1 LDEGNFIMAEKI
13 SKAKPV
19 KSETL
24 SLDISYLSEVVL
36 EGEIEAYYPQ
46 VQKALETLLNK
57 SGKGSDFLGWIN
69 LPFTVEKQLPAIRK
83 AAAKFD
89 KCDAVVSIGI
99 GGSYLGIRSTIEAL
113 GGSDK
118 IHYAGNH
125 LSPTSFNHL
134 ISQLEDKK
142 VGLVVISKSGTTTEP
157 AVAFRILKSLLEKNV
172 GKKKAAKR
180 IVAITDESKGA
191 LKSMADQEGFET
203 FVIPDDVGG
212 RYSVLTP
219 VGLLPIA
226 IAGFNIGQLLKGAQ
240 AAAKD
245 FQNTNISMNL
255 AARYAAARYLA
266 FKKGKTTEV
275 LANFRPELHY
285 VSEWWKQLYG
295 ESEGKEGTGLFPAS
309 VDLTTDLHSMGQYL
323 QEGQR
328 NLLETFLWVKS
339 EKKDIV
345 IPKDKDDR
353 EGLNFLAGKKLSW
366 VNEQAFKATSAAHK
380 DGGLPNIRLSLN
392 ELNEYS
398 LGYLYYFFE
407 MACGISGTLLG
418 INPFDQPGVE
428 AYKKNMFAL
437 LGKKG
442 FEDLAAQLRQKG
454 V

>member
-1 LDEGNFIMAEKI
+1 MEALYP
-13 SKAKPV
+13 KA
-19 KSETL
+19 
-24 SLDISYLSEVVL
+24 
-36 EGEIEAYYPQ
+36 Q
-46 VQKALETLLNK
+46 MALETLLHK
-57 SGKGSDFLGWIN
+57 TGKGADFLGWMN
-69 LPFTVEKQLPAIRK
+69 LPFVVEKQLPAIKK
-83 AAAKFD
+83 AAKKLE
-89 KCDAVVSIGI
+89 KCDAVISIGI
-99 GGSYLGIRSTIEAL
+99 GGSYLGIRSTLEAL
-113 GGSDK
+113 GGSEK
-118 IHYAGNH
+118 IHYAGNQ
-125 LSPTSFNHL
+125 LSPTGFNHL
-134 ISQLEDKK
+134 MAKLSDQK
-142 VGLVVISKSGTTTEP
+142 VGLVAISKSGTTTEP
-157 AVAFRILKSLLEKNV
+157 AVAFRILKSWLEKKV

-180 IVAITDESKGA
+180 IVAVTDQSKGA
-191 LKSMADQEGFET
+191 LKEMSKQEGYET

-226 IAGFNIGQLLKGAQ
+226 IAGFNVSKLLKGAQ
-240 AAAKD
+240 AAAKE
-245 FQNTNISMNL
+245 FQSTNISKNA
-255 AARYAAARYLA
+255 AARYAVARYLL
-266 FKKGKTTEV
+266 FSKGKTVEV

-323 QEGQR
+323 QEGKR
-328 NLLETFLWVKS
+328 NLFETILWVKK
-339 EKKDIV
+339 EDKDIV
-345 IPKDKDDR
+345 IPRDKRDW

-366 VNEQAFKATSAAHK
+366 VNEQAMKGTSVAHR
-380 DGGLPNIRLSLN
+380 DGNLPVIRISLDHLS
-392 ELNEYS
+392 EYS

-407 MACGISGTLLG
+407 IACGISGTLLG

>member
-1 LDEGNFIMAEKI
+1 MT
-13 SKAKPV
+13 SP
-19 KSETL
+19 L
-24 SLDISYLSEVVL
+24 SLDLSYISDVVSQA
-36 EGEIEAYYPQ
+36 EIEALAPQ
-46 VQKALETLLNK
+46 AQEALKSLLEK
-57 SGKGSDFLGWIN
+57 TGRGSDFLGWID
-69 LPFTVEKQLPAIRK
+69 LPFDAQKQLPALKK
-83 AAAKFD
+83 AAKAFE
-89 KCDAVVSIGI
+89 KCESVVSVGI
-99 GGSYLGIRSTIEAL
+99 GGSYLGIKATIEAL

-118 IHYAGNH
+118 IHYAGNY
-125 LSPTSFNHL
+125 LSPTSFSKLLRDLNP
-134 ISQLEDKK
+134 KK
-142 VGLVVISKSGTTTEP
+142 TGVIVISKSGTTTEP
-157 AVAFRILKSLLEKNV
+157 AVAFRILKTWLEKAV
-172 GKKKAAKR
+172 GKKKAKAR
-180 IVAITDESKGA
+180 IAAVTDQAKGA
-191 LKSMADQEGFET
+191 LKGMADAEGYAT

-226 IAGFNIGQLLKGAQ
+226 AAGFDIARLLKGAQ
-240 AAAKD
+240 DASKAFKSMD
-245 FQNTNISMNL
+245 FASNL
-255 AARYAAARYLA
+255 SARYAAARYLLY
-266 FKKGKTTEV
+266 KKGKVAEV

-295 ESEGKEGTGLFPAS
+295 ESEGKEGKGLFPAS

-328 NLLETFLWVKS
+328 NLLETILWVKDE
-339 EKKDIV
+339 EKDVV

-366 VNEQAFKATSAAHK
+366 VNEQAFKGTAVAHK
-380 DGGLPNIRLSLN
+380 DGGLPVLRVTLEELS
-392 ELNEYS
+392 EYS

-407 MACGISGTLLG
+407 MACGISGRLLG

-442 FEDLAAQLRQKG
+442 FEQLAEELKTKG

>member
-1 LDEGNFIMAEKI
+1 LA
-13 SKAKPV
+13 V
-19 KSETL
+19 KNKESFMPQSL
-24 SLDISYLSEVVL
+24 SLDLSYISELVSDQ
-36 EGEIEAYYPQ
+36 EITALAPQ
-46 VQKALETLLNK
+46 VQAALKSLLE
-57 SGKGSDFLGWIN
+57 GTGRGSDFLGWIN
-69 LPFTVEKQLPAIRK
+69 LPFDAQKQLGKIKK
-83 AAAKFD
+83 AAKAFSS
-89 KCDAVVSIGI
+89 CESVVSIGI

-113 GGSDK
+113 GGSPK

-125 LSPTSFNHL
+125 LSATSFQKMIASLNP
-134 ISQLEDKK
+134 KK
-142 VGLVVISKSGTTTEP
+142 TGLCVISKSGTTTEP
-157 AVAFRILKSLLEKNV
+157 AVAFRVLKTWLEKSI

-180 IVAITDESKGA
+180 IVAITDHSKGA
-191 LKSMADQEGFET
+191 LKSMSDAEGYET

-226 IAGFNIGQLLKGAQ
+226 IAGFDIAKLLKGAQ
-240 AAAKD
+240 AAAKEMK
-245 FQNTNISMNL
+245 SMDLSRNL
-255 AARYAAARYLA
+255 SARYAAARFLLYQ
-266 FKKGKTTEV
+266 KGKTAEV

-295 ESEGKEGTGLFPAS
+295 ESEGKEGKGLFPAS
-309 VDLTTDLHSMGQYL
+309 VDLTSDLHSMGQYL
-323 QEGQR
+323 QEGRR
-328 NLLETFLWVKS
+328 NLMETMLWVKKE
-339 EKKDIV
+339 EKDLAV
-345 IPKDKDDR
+345 PKDKEDR

-366 VNEQAFKATSAAHK
+366 VNEQAMKGTAVAHR
-380 DGGLPNIRLSLN
+380 DGGLPVIRLAIEDLS
-392 ELNEYS
+392 EFS

-442 FEDLAAQLRQKG
+442 FESLAAELKKKG

>member
-1 LDEGNFIMAEKI
+1 M
-13 SKAKPV
+13 PQQP
-19 KSETL
+19 L
-24 SLDISYLSEVVL
+24 SLDLTYLSEVVSEQEIAALAPKVEEALKSLL
-36 EGEIEAYYPQ
+36 E
-46 VQKALETLLNK
+46 KT
-57 SGKGSDFLGWIN
+57 GKGSDFLGWIQ
-69 LPFTVEKQLPAIRK
+69 LPFEAEKLLPQIKK
-83 AAAKFD
+83 AAKPFAS
-89 KCDAVVSIGI
+89 CNAVVSIGI

-113 GGSDK
+113 GGSAK
-118 IHYAGNH
+118 IHYAGNY
-125 LSPTSFNHL
+125 LSPTNFNRL
-134 ISQLEDKK
+134 IGELKGKK

-157 AVAFRILKSLLEKNV
+157 AVAFRILKLWLEKKA
-172 GKKKAAKR
+172 GKKAAQKR
-180 IVAITDESKGA
+180 IVAITDKSQGA
-191 LKSMADQEGFET
+191 LKDMANHEGYQT

-226 IAGFNIGQLLKGAQ
+226 IAGYNVAQLLKGAQ

-245 FQNTNISMNL
+245 TQSLNLSQNP
-255 AARYAAARYLA
+255 AVRYAAARYLA
-266 FKKGKTTEV
+266 SQKGKTVEV

-295 ESEGKEGTGLFPAS
+295 ESEGKEGKGLFPAS

-323 QEGQR
+323 QQGQR
-328 NLLETFLWVKS
+328 NLLETILWVKK
-339 EKKDIV
+339 EKHDVI
-345 IPKDKDDR
+345 IPKDKHDW

-366 VNEQAFKATSAAHK
+366 VNEQAMKGTSVAHR
-380 DGGLPNIRLSLN
+380 DGNLPVIRLLLEDLS
-392 ELNEYS
+392 EYS

-442 FEDLAAQLRQKG
+442 FEELAAQLKAKG

>member
-1 LDEGNFIMAEKI
+1 MA
-13 SKAKPV
+13 SP
-19 KSETL
+19 L
-24 SLDISYLSEVVL
+24 SLDLSYISDLVTEADIAALSIRVEQALKSLL
-36 EGEIEAYYPQ
+36 EKTGR
-46 VQKALETLLNK
+46 
-57 SGKGSDFLGWIN
+57 GSDYLGWID
-69 LPFTVEKQLPAIRK
+69 LPFDAQKQLPELKK
-83 AAAKFD
+83 AANQFADLKS
-89 KCDAVVSIGI
+89 VVSIGI
-99 GGSYLGIRSTIEAL
+99 GGSYLGIKSTIEAL

-125 LSPTSFNHL
+125 LSPTAFQNL
-134 ISQLEDKK
+134 MGDLKPKK
-142 VGLVVISKSGTTTEP
+142 TGIIVISKSGTTTEP
-157 AVAFRILKSLLEKNV
+157 AVAFRILKTWMEKAV
-172 GKKKAAKR
+172 GKKKAKKR
-180 IVAITDESKGA
+180 IVAVTDESKGA
-191 LKSMADQEGFET
+191 LKGMADAEGYKT
-203 FVIPDDVGG
+203 FVIPDNVGG

-226 IAGFNIGQLLKGAQ
+226 AAGYDIAKLLKGAQ
-240 AAAKD
+240 DAAK
-245 FQNTNISMNL
+245 QMKSMKVSENL
-255 AARYAAARYLA
+255 SARYAAARYLLSQ
-266 FKKGKTTEV
+266 KGKTTEV

-295 ESEGKEGTGLFPAS
+295 ESEGKEGKGLFPAS

-328 NLLETFLWVKS
+328 NLLETMLWVTK
-339 EKKDIV
+339 EGKDIA

-366 VNEQAFKATSAAHK
+366 VNEQAFKATALAHK
-380 DGGLPNIRLSLN
+380 DGGLPVIRLVMD
-392 ELNEYS
+392 ELSEYS

-442 FEDLAAQLRQKG
+442 FEDLAAELRKKG
-454 V
+454 VS

>member
-1 LDEGNFIMAEKI
+1 MTSPLALDLSYISDFAAE
-13 SKAKPV
+13 
-19 KSETL
+19 
-24 SLDISYLSEVVL
+24 LDIAALS
-36 EGEIEAYYPQ
+36 PQ
-46 VQKALETLLNK
+46 VREALQSLLDK
-57 SGKGSDFLGWIN
+57 TGRGSDFLGWID
-69 LPFTVEKQLPAIRK
+69 LPFTAAKQLPALKK
-83 AAAKFD
+83 AAKAFE
-89 KCDAVVSIGI
+89 KCESVVSVGI
-99 GGSYLGIRSTIEAL
+99 GGSYLGIKATIEAL

-125 LSPTSFNHL
+125 LSPTSFNKL
-134 ISQLEDKK
+134 LRDLNPKK
-142 VGLVVISKSGTTTEP
+142 TGVIVISKSGTTTEP
-157 AVAFRILKSLLEKNV
+157 AVAFRILKTWLEKAV
-172 GKKKAAKR
+172 GKKKAKAR
-180 IVAITDESKGA
+180 IVAVTDASKGA
-191 LKSMADQEGFET
+191 LKGMSDAEGYPT

-226 IAGFNIGQLLKGAQ
+226 AAGFDIAKLLKGAQ
-240 AAAKD
+240 DAAQEMKSPD
-245 FQNTNISMNL
+245 ISKNL
-255 AARYAAARYLA
+255 AARYAAARYLLYE
-266 FKKGKTTEV
+266 KGKATEV

-295 ESEGKEGTGLFPAS
+295 ESEGKEGKGLFPAS

-323 QEGQR
+323 QEGRR
-328 NLLETFLWVKS
+328 NLMETMLWVS
-339 EKKDIV
+339 DEEKDVV

-366 VNEQAFKATSAAHK
+366 VNEQAFKATAVAHK
-380 DGGLPNIRLSLN
+380 DGGLPVIRLTLDEIS
-392 ELNEYS
+392 EYS

-442 FEDLAAQLRQKG
+442 FEKLAAELKAKG

>member
-1 LDEGNFIMAEKI
+1 
-13 SKAKPV
+13 
-19 KSETL
+19 
-24 SLDISYLSEVVL
+24 
-36 EGEIEAYYPQ
+36 
-46 VQKALETLLNK
+46 
-57 SGKGSDFLGWIN
+57 
-69 LPFTVEKQLPAIRK
+69 
-83 AAAKFD
+83 
-89 KCDAVVSIGI
+89 
-99 GGSYLGIRSTIEAL
+99 
-113 GGSDK
+113 
-118 IHYAGNH
+118 
-125 LSPTSFNHL
+125 
-134 ISQLEDKK
+134 
-142 VGLVVISKSGTTTEP
+142 LVVISKSGTTTEP
-157 AVAFRILKSLLEKNV
+157 AVAFRILKSWLEKNV
-172 GKKKAAKR
+172 GKKKATKR

-191 LKSMADQEGFET
+191 LKEMSDQEGYET

-226 IAGFNIGQLLKGAQ
+226 IAGFNIAQLLKGAQ

-245 FQNTNISMNL
+245 FQSTDISKNM
-255 AARYAAARYLA
+255 AARYAAARYLL

-328 NLLETFLWVKS
+328 NLMETILWIKS
-339 EKKDIV
+339 EKKDII

-366 VNEQAFKATSAAHK
+366 VNEQAMKATSVAHR
-380 DGGLPNIRLSLN
+380 DGNLPNIRLSLDG
-392 ELNEYS
+392 LNEYS

-418 INPFDQPGVE
+418 INPFNQPGVE

-442 FEDLAAQLRQKG
+442 FEDLGAQLRQKG

>member
-1 LDEGNFIMAEKI
+1 M
-13 SKAKPV
+13 PQ
-19 KSETL
+19 TL
-24 SLDISYLSEVVL
+24 SLDLSYLQDLVTEQ
-36 EGEIEAYYPQ
+36 EIESYYSHAQ
-46 VQKALETLLNK
+46 NALETLFHK
-57 SGKGSDFLGWIN
+57 TGKGSDFLGWID
-69 LPFTVEKQLPAIRK
+69 LPFDAEKQVGAIKK
-83 AAAKFD
+83 AAKKFE

-118 IHYAGNH
+118 IHYAGNQ
-125 LSPTSFNHL
+125 LSPTGFNRL
-134 ISQLEDKK
+134 ISQLSGKK
-142 VGLVVISKSGTTTEP
+142 VGLIVISKSGTTTEP
-157 AVAFRILKSLLEKNV
+157 AVAFRILKLWLEKNV
-172 GKKKAAKR
+172 GKKKATKR
-180 IVAITDESKGA
+180 IVAITDREKGA
-191 LKSMADQEGFET
+191 LKDMSNHEGYET

-226 IAGFNIGQLLKGAQ
+226 AAGFNISKLLKGAQ

-245 FQNTNISMNL
+245 CKSTAVHKNP
-255 AARYAAARYLA
+255 AARYAIARYLA

-323 QEGQR
+323 QQGQR
-328 NLLETFLWVKS
+328 NLLETILWVQK

-345 IPKDKDDR
+345 IPKDKKDW

-366 VNEQAFKATSAAHK
+366 VNEQAMKGTAVAHR
-380 DGGLPNIRLSLN
+380 DGQLPVIRVVLDD
-392 ELNEYS
+392 LNEYS

-407 MACGISGTLLG
+407 MACAISGTLLG

-442 FEDLAAQLRQKG
+442 FEELAAQLKEKG

>member
-1 LDEGNFIMAEKI
+1 M
-13 SKAKPV
+13 P
-19 KSETL
+19 TPL
-24 SLDISYLSEVVL
+24 SLDLAYISELVSEADITAMAPEVL
-36 EGEIEAYYPQ
+36 D
-46 VQKALETLLNK
+46 ALKSLLNHT
-57 SGKGSDFLGWIN
+57 GRGSDYLGWIN
-69 LPFTVEKQLPAIRK
+69 LPFDAEKQVAEIKK
-83 AAAKFD
+83 AAKKFSS
-89 KCDAVVSIGI
+89 CESVVSVGI
-99 GGSYLGIRSTIEAL
+99 GGSYLGIKATIEAL

-125 LSPTSFNHL
+125 LSPTSFNKL
-134 ISQLEDKK
+134 MKDLNPKK
-142 VGLVVISKSGTTTEP
+142 TGIVVISKSGTTTEP
-157 AVAFRILKSLLEKNV
+157 AVAFRILKTWVEKAV
-172 GKKKAAKR
+172 GKKKAKGL
-180 IVAITDESKGA
+180 IVAVTDASKGA
-191 LKSMADQEGFET
+191 LKALADHEGFQT

-219 VGLLPIA
+219 VGLLA
-226 IAGFNIGQLLKGAQ
+226 IAAAGYDIAGLLKGAQ

-245 FQNTNISMNL
+245 TQSHDLPNNL
-255 AARYAAARYLA
+255 SARYAAARFLLY
-266 FKKGKTTEV
+266 KKGKLTEV

-285 VSEWWKQLYG
+285 VSEWWKQLFG
-295 ESEGKEGTGLFPAS
+295 ESEGKEGQGLFPAS

-323 QEGQR
+323 QEGRR
-328 NLLETFLWVKS
+328 NLLETMIWVAK
-339 EKKDIV
+339 EEKDIA

-366 VNEQAFKATSAAHK
+366 VNEQAMKGTAAAHR
-380 DGGLPNIRLSLN
+380 DGGLPVIRLTLDEIS
-392 ELNEYS
+392 EYS

-442 FEDLAAQLRQKG
+442 YEALTAELKAKG

>member
-1 LDEGNFIMAEKI
+1 MP
-13 SKAKPV
+13 SP
-19 KSETL
+19 L
-24 SLDISYLSEVVL
+24 SLDLSYISDLVSESDIAFLAPPVENALKSLL
-36 EGEIEAYYPQ
+36 EG
-46 VQKALETLLNK
+46 T
-57 SGKGSDFLGWIN
+57 GRGSDYRGWIE
-69 LPFTVEKQLPAIRK
+69 LPFTAQKQLADLKK
-83 AAAKFD
+83 AAKQFASCEF
-89 KCDAVVSIGI
+89 VVSVGI
-99 GGSYLGIRSTIEAL
+99 GGSYLGIKATIEAL

-125 LSPTSFNHL
+125 LSPTYL
-134 ISQLEDKK
+134 QKLMKQLNPKK
-142 VGLVVISKSGTTTEP
+142 TGIVVISKSGTTTEP
-157 AVAFRILKSLLEKNV
+157 AVAFRVLKTWVEKAV
-172 GKKKAAKR
+172 GKKKAKGR
-180 IVAITDESKGA
+180 IVAVTDQSKGA
-191 LKSMADQEGFET
+191 LKGMADAEGYKT

-226 IAGFNIGQLLKGAQ
+226 VAGFDIAKLLKGAQ
-240 AAAKD
+240 DAAKEMKSP
-245 FQNTNISMNL
+245 NLTTNLS
-255 AARYAAARYLA
+255 ARYAAARYLLSQ
-266 FKKGKTTEV
+266 KGKVTEV

-295 ESEGKEGTGLFPAS
+295 ESEGKEGKGLFPAS

-328 NLLETFLWVKS
+328 NLLETMLWVKD
-339 EKKDIV
+339 EEKDIA

-366 VNEQAFKATSAAHK
+366 VNEQAMKATAVAHR
-380 DGGLPNIRLSLN
+380 DGGLPVIRLTLD
-392 ELNEYS
+392 ELSEYS

-442 FEDLAAQLRQKG
+442 FEELAKELKAKG

>member
-1 LDEGNFIMAEKI
+1 MSAKI
-13 SKAKPV
+13 SKVKPV
-19 KSETL
+19 KTETL
-24 SLDISYLSEVVL
+24 SLDLSYISEVVT
-36 EGEIEAYYPQ
+36 EQEITALYPQ
-46 VQKALETLLNK
+46 VKSALESLLNK
-57 SGKGSDFLGWIN
+57 TGKGSDFLGWIN
-69 LPFTVEKQLPAIRK
+69 LPFTVEKQLPAIKK
-83 AAAKFD
+83 AAEKFE

-113 GGSDK
+113 GGSEK
-118 IHYAGNH
+118 IHYAGNQ
-125 LSPTSFNHL
+125 LSPTGFNHL
-134 ISQLEDKK
+134 IEQLEDKK

-180 IVAITDESKGA
+180 IVAITDQSKGA
-191 LKSMADQEGFET
+191 LKEMSDQEGYET

-226 IAGFNIGQLLKGAQ
+226 IAGFNIAQLLKGAQ

-245 FQNTNISMNL
+245 FQSTDVSKNM
-255 AARYAAARYLA
+255 AARYAAARYLL

-328 NLLETFLWVKS
+328 NLMETILWIKS
-339 EKKDIV
+339 EKKDII
-345 IPKDKDDR
+345 IPKDNDDR

-366 VNEQAFKATSAAHK
+366 VNEQAMKATSMAHR
-380 DGGLPNIRLSLN
+380 DGNLPNIRLSLDG
-392 ELNEYS
+392 LNEYS

-418 INPFDQPGVE
+418 INPFNQPGVE

>member
-1 LDEGNFIMAEKI
+1 M
-13 SKAKPV
+13 PQ
-19 KSETL
+19 TL
-24 SLDISYLSEVVL
+24 SLDLSYLQELVT
-36 EGEIEAYYPQ
+36 EQEIESYYSHAQ
-46 VQKALETLLNK
+46 NALESLLHK
-57 SGKGSDFLGWIN
+57 TGKGSDFLGWID
-69 LPFTVEKQLPAIRK
+69 LPFTAEKQVSAIKK
-83 AAAKFD
+83 AAQKFE

-118 IHYAGNH
+118 IHYAGNQ
-125 LSPTSFNHL
+125 LSPTGFNRL
-134 ISQLEDKK
+134 ISQLSGKK
-142 VGLVVISKSGTTTEP
+142 VGLIVISKSGTTTEP
-157 AVAFRILKSLLEKNV
+157 AVAFRILKLWLEKNV
-172 GKKKAAKR
+172 GKKKATKR
-180 IVAITDESKGA
+180 IVAITDREKGA
-191 LKSMADQEGFET
+191 LKDMSNHEGYET

-226 IAGFNIGQLLKGAQ
+226 AAGFNISKLLKGAQ

-245 FQNTNISMNL
+245 CNSTAVHKNP
-255 AARYAAARYLA
+255 AARYAIARYLA

-323 QEGQR
+323 QQGQR
-328 NLLETFLWVKS
+328 NLLETILWVQK

-345 IPKDKDDR
+345 IPRDKKDW

-366 VNEQAFKATSAAHK
+366 VNEQAMKGTAVAHR
-380 DGGLPNIRLSLN
+380 DGRLPVIRVVLDD
-392 ELNEYS
+392 LNEYS

-407 MACGISGTLLG
+407 MACAISGTLLG

-442 FEDLAAQLRQKG
+442 FEELAAQLKEKG

>member
-1 LDEGNFIMAEKI
+1 M
-13 SKAKPV
+13 P
-19 KSETL
+19 ETL
-24 SLDISYLSEVVL
+24 SLDLSYLSEIVSENEVQAL
-36 EGEIEAYYPQ
+36 YPQ
-46 VQKALETLLNK
+46 VQKALESLLHK
-57 SGKGSDFLGWIN
+57 TGKGSDYLGWIN
-69 LPFTVEKQLPAIRK
+69 LPFDAEKQLLAIKK
-83 AAAKFD
+83 AAKKFE
-89 KCDAVVSIGI
+89 KCDSVVSIGI
-99 GGSYLGIRSTIEAL
+99 GGSYLGIRSTVEAL

-118 IHYAGNH
+118 IYYAGNQ
-125 LSPTSFNHL
+125 LSPTGFNQL
-134 ISQLEDKK
+134 ISKLSGKK

-157 AVAFRILKSLLEKNV
+157 AVAFRILKLWLEKKV
-172 GKKKAAKR
+172 GKKKAMKR
-180 IVAITDESKGA
+180 IVAITDQSKGA
-191 LKSMADQEGFET
+191 LKDMADHEGYET

-226 IAGFNIGQLLKGAQ
+226 IAGFNIAKLLKGAQ

-245 FQNTNISMNL
+245 LQNTDISKNI
-255 AARYAAARYLA
+255 AGRYAAARYLA

-323 QEGQR
+323 QQGQR
-328 NLLETFLWVKS
+328 NLLETILWVKS
-339 EKKDIV
+339 EGEDMV
-345 IPKDKDDR
+345 VPKDKKDW

-366 VNEQAFKATSAAHK
+366 VNEQAMKATAVAHR
-380 DGGLPNIRLSLN
+380 DGNLPVIRLSLDGI
-392 ELNEYS
+392 NEYS

-442 FEDLAAQLRQKG
+442 FEDLAAQLRKKG